1 MSPRK
6 KAAGAGGRPA
16 QEEYREDQ
24 TPSSGIFFKAG
35 RVLYSGRS
43 AHQKIEVI
51 DNEAFGRVL
60 FLDGL
65 VQTTDRDE
73 FFYHEM
79 LAHPA
84 LTTHPG
90 PRRLLI
96 VGGGDGGLL
105 HQSLAYPLERVVLCE
120 IDPDVIEVSKAFFPW
135 LEPGLRDGR
144 VELVL
149 ADADDFI
156 GRSKEKFDVILVDS
170 SDPVGPS
177 TVLHEEAF
185 FRRLKT
191 RLGAEGVLAAQA
203 GSLLFHR
210 DSFRRTGAFLSR
222 LFRVARMYLG
232 PVPTYPGGMWCYR
245 YLAEGADPFRFF
257 RQPPPGLRY
266 YNREVHE
273 AAFALP
279 GLLREDLD

>member
-1 MSPRK
+1 MPPRK
-6 KAAGAGGRPA
+6 KVSGAGRRP
-16 QEEYREDQ
+16 EKTEFREDQ
-24 TPSSGIFFKAG
+24 TSSSGIFFKAD

-51 DNEAFGRVL
+51 ENRAFGRVL

-84 LTTHPG
+84 LTTHRS
-90 PRRLLI
+90 PRSLLI

-105 HQSLAYPLERVVLCE
+105 KQALAYPLERAVLCE
-120 IDPDVIEVSKAFFPW
+120 IDPDVVEVSRAYFPW
-135 LEPGLRDGR
+135 LESGLRDGR
-144 VELVL
+144 VELVI

-156 GRSKEKFDVILVDS
+156 GRTRETFDVILVDS

-177 TVLHEEAF
+177 AVLHREDF
-185 FRRLKT
+185 FKRLKK
-191 RLGAEGVLAAQA
+191 RLGPEGILAAQA
-203 GSLLFHR
+203 GSLLFHLDTVVR
-210 DSFRRTGAFLSR
+210 ADAFLGR
-222 LFRVARMYLG
+222 MFRVARTYLG

-245 YLAEGADPFRFF
+245 YLSDLGDPFRFH
-257 RQPPPGLRY
+257 RQPPPGVRY

-279 GLLREDLD
+279 PLLRER